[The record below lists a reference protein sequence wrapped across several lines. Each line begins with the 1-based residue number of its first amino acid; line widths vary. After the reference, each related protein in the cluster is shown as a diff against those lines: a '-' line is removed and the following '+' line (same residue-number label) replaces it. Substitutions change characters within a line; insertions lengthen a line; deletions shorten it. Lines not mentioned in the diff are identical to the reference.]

1 MLHFR
6 VGSSVSGGSVTL
18 PTSSRGSLLQRR
30 RFAPEQLRK
39 GGEEVTARP
48 HALQLLTPNNDGAAG
63 TPKHQSWGASGAEP
77 LSARTRT
84 AGGVECCH
92 GGLSSSDRE
101 EEQWIKE
108 SDRGEVFLKKL
119 EQWIK
124 GIRLTMIPK
133 YTYLEDGGSSS
144 KNYSNF
150 CPNQNKIE
158 AHTASYTLNS
168 NYVNMQTKTPA
179 WTYDYNSKE
188 AEQGDLEDCY
198 DISLSQGNGMSFTE
212 MLLSVEAPSTSQS
225 YLQRNFNG
233 MGEGM
238 GSEICKFPV
247 YAPRYSYYNWQFDDN
262 ENQNNDPVHNEQ
274 HIPEENNSFDKE
286 THNNKDGEEAA
297 MEMPEGVEQL
307 TQEDT
312 IPARK
317 IMAILT
323 YLRGGKP
330 KNVPYNKKYVSNVM
344 TAIRLEDITNDM
356 MKVLSYFRQ
365 RQEEDPRFYYNFDLG
380 EGNKVKCIFWSD
392 GFSRHMYDLYGDCLS
407 FDTTFKINKYN
418 LPFAPFV
425 GVTGHGHNCLFSCA
439 TINNEQ
445 ASTFEWLFEEFL
457 ICMGGK
463 HPATI
468 ITDQDAAMA
477 RAINEV
483 FKQSCHINCF
493 FHIKRKSEE
502 KCGGS
507 FSNMWENRK
516 KFVPVYFKHN
526 FLPFIHSTARSEGT
540 NAIFKDNVGSTYS
553 VISFLGEYQKI
564 SENIEEL
571 EREQDSVTRITE
583 PDYWVRSEIELQA
596 GRMYEVYKTP
606 MLQLQDFR
614 SRKYLVSVNLQ
625 AQEFASIC
633 CKFEKDGI
641 ICAHILRV
649 LIHLNLS
656 ELPEKYYISRWSP
669 KDRKYMRDKQSIP
682 IDLTTSNKHLRY
694 CVLSRK
700 FCNISSE
707 GAVTERKYLF
717 LLDEIKRI
725 EDRLDE
731 MTQEDETAE
740 FQKRGKG
747 KQPCA
752 TSEQQK
758 TSEQQ
763 HKDGFRDNLQDPDVV
778 PSKGR
783 PETSKRQRTFVEEL
797 MSKNQI
803 TCSHCGSHQ
812 HNIATCTMRHIPK
825 SFFEKSVK
833 TSNKKT
839 AGKADGENT
848 TKKQTQKRN
857 QAKSTGNMKKTSS
870 KS

>member
-1 MLHFR
+1 
-6 VGSSVSGGSVTL
+6 
-18 PTSSRGSLLQRR
+18 
-30 RFAPEQLRK
+30 
-39 GGEEVTARP
+39 
-48 HALQLLTPNNDGAAG
+48 
-63 TPKHQSWGASGAEP
+63 
-77 LSARTRT
+77 
-84 AGGVECCH
+84 
-92 GGLSSSDRE
+92 
-101 EEQWIKE
+101 
-108 SDRGEVFLKKL
+108 
-119 EQWIK
+119 
-124 GIRLTMIPK
+124 
-133 YTYLEDGGSSS
+133 
-144 KNYSNF
+144 
-150 CPNQNKIE
+150 
-158 AHTASYTLNS
+158 
-168 NYVNMQTKTPA
+168 
-179 WTYDYNSKE
+179 
-188 AEQGDLEDCY
+188 
-198 DISLSQGNGMSFTE
+198 
-212 MLLSVEAPSTSQS
+212 
-225 YLQRNFNG
+225 
-233 MGEGM
+233 
-238 GSEICKFPV
+238 
-247 YAPRYSYYNWQFDDN
+247 
-262 ENQNNDPVHNEQ
+262 
-274 HIPEENNSFDKE
+274 
-286 THNNKDGEEAA
+286 
-297 MEMPEGVEQL
+297 
-307 TQEDT
+307 
-312 IPARK
+312 
-317 IMAILT
+317 
-323 YLRGGKP
+323 
-330 KNVPYNKKYVSNVM
+330 
-344 TAIRLEDITNDM
+344 
-356 MKVLSYFRQ
+356 
-365 RQEEDPRFYYNFDLG
+365 
-380 EGNKVKCIFWSD
+380 
-392 GFSRHMYDLYGDCLS
+392 
-407 FDTTFKINKYN
+407 
-418 LPFAPFV
+418 
-425 GVTGHGHNCLFSCA
+425 
-439 TINNEQ
+439 
-445 ASTFEWLFEEFL
+445 
-457 ICMGGK
+457 MGGK

-468 ITDQDAAMA
+468 ITDQDVAMA
-477 RAINEV
+477 KAINEV
-483 FKQSCHINCF
+483 FKQTCHRNCF

-507 FSNMWENRK
+507 FSKIPNLHADFSDILRNSLTIAEFEHLWPEMISRYNVGHLKYLKIMWENRK

-526 FLPFIHSTARSEGT
+526 FLPFIHSTARIEGT

-596 GRMYEVYKTP
+596 GRMYNRKIFYRFQKQIMFTTKLHVQEVQKFVRYEVYKTP

-625 AQEFASIC
+625 AEEFACIC

-656 ELPEKYYISRWSP
+656 ELPEKYYISRWRP
-669 KDRKYMRDKQSIP
+669 KDRKYIRDKQSIP
-682 IDLTTSNKHLRY
+682 IDLTTSNKHLKY

-700 FCNISSE
+700 FCNIASE

-763 HKDGFRDNLQDPDVV
+763 HKDGFPDNLQDPDVV

-839 AGKADGENT
+839 AGKNKTLA
-848 TKKQTQKRN
+848 KKEQL
-857 QAKSTGNMKKTSS
+857 
-870 KS
+870 